1 MLNGRERPRLRRGAI
16 VIPTFRRPAGL
27 AKTLEHI
34 ARLTTTAALTVI
46 VADNDVEKL
55 AGVAVVRRLE
65 QAGYRFPLRWITV
78 AETGVAR
85 VRNDL
90 IVEALADPGVAFV
103 ACIDDDEWP
112 DPHWLE
118 ALLAMQHETG
128 ADAVGG
134 TVEPVFSTRP
144 PTWVDRVEIYRQ
156 EAPEGRVE
164 MLWGTSNVLLTR
176 AMLEGLGPPFF
187 DLGFGRSGGEDTE
200 FFHRA
205 GARGFAFAWASAATV
220 FETVP
225 PSRVTLSWML
235 RRSFRIGSTNALIQ
249 LDWRYARLGRTR
261 ILVKAAG
268 RLLVAAAQALPALL
282 ARSRDRRREGLVR
295 LLYLSARSSGE
306 VAALTGFR
314 DRVYR

>member
-1 MLNGRERPRLRRGAI
+1 MRRGAI
-16 VIPTFRRPAGL
+16 VIPTFRRPDGL
-27 AKTLEHI
+27 AKTLQHI
-34 ARLTTTAALTVI
+34 ARLSTTAELTVI
-46 VADNDVEKL
+46 VADNDAEGQD
-55 AGVAVVRRLE
+55 GVAVSRSVD
-65 QAGYRFPLRWITV
+65 QAGYRFPLRCITV

-90 IVEALADPGVAFV
+90 FVEALADPRVEFV

-134 TVEPVFSTRP
+134 AVVPVFATRP

-156 EAPEGRVE
+156 DAPEGRVE
-164 MLWGTSNVLLTR
+164 MLWGTSNVLMTR
-176 AMLEGLGPPFF
+176 AMLDELGPSFF
-187 DLGFGRSGGEDTE
+187 DLGFGHSGGEDTE

-205 GARGFAFAWASAATV
+205 KARGFAFAWASASMV

-225 PSRVTLSWML
+225 PNRVTLSWML

-249 LDWRYARLGRTR
+249 LSWRYGSLGRTR
-261 ILVKAAG
+261 ILIKAGG
-268 RLLVAAAQALPALL
+268 RLVVAAAHALPALFGFSRPR
-282 ARSRDRRREGLVR
+282 RSESLVR
-295 LLYLSARSSGE
+295 FLYLSARSLGE

>member
-1 MLNGRERPRLRRGAI
+1 MRSGAI

-27 AKTLEHI
+27 AKTLQHI
-34 ARLTTTAALTVI
+34 AQLITTAELTVI
-46 VADNDVEKL
+46 VADNDLEGQD
-55 AGVAVVRRLE
+55 GVAVARRFE
-65 QAGYRFPLRWITV
+65 QAGYPFPLRCITV

-90 IVEALADPGVAFV
+90 IAEALADPRVAFV

-118 ALLAMQHETG
+118 ALLAMQGKTG

-134 TVEPVFSTRP
+134 TVVPVFSTSP
-144 PTWVDRVEIYRQ
+144 PAWVERVEIYRQ
-156 EAPEGRVE
+156 DAPAGRVE
-164 MLWGTSNVLLTR
+164 MLWGISNVLMTR
-176 AMLEGLGPPFF
+176 AMLDDLGPCFF
-187 DLGFGRSGGEDTE
+187 DLGFGHSGGEDTE

-205 GARGFAFAWASAATV
+205 RAKGFAFAWASASTV

-225 PSRVTLSWML
+225 PCRVTLRWML

-249 LDWRYARLGRTR
+249 LQWRYRILGRTR
-261 ILVKAAG
+261 ILIKAAG
-268 RLLVAAAQALPALL
+268 RLVVAAAQALPALL
-282 ARSRDRRREGLVR
+282 TLSRDRRGGSLVR
-295 LLYLSARSSGE
+295 LLYLWARSSGE

-314 DRVYR
+314 DRAYR